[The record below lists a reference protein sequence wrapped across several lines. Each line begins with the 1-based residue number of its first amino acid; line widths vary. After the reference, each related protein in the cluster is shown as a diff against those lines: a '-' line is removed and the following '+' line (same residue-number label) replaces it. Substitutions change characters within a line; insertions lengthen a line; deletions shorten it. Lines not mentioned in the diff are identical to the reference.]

1 MTNLQPSQ
9 AAAELLRRRAIR
21 SSLTDWCRHAGFEPA
36 AHHRL
41 LISKLEAVARGEIDR
56 LAVFMPPGS
65 AKSTYA
71 SVLFPPWFLAQNPQA
86 AVIAASHTQELA
98 DHWGR
103 RVRNVIAQETRT
115 LGIELAPDSAAAG
128 RWELSQGGAYF
139 AAGVGGSI
147 TGRRADLAII
157 DDPVKSREDA
167 DSDRARNRVWDWYKS
182 DLYTRL
188 KPGARVVLIQTRW
201 HEDDL
206 AGRLLTSGD
215 GWDVLSLP
223 AVAERDD
230 ALGRPEGQALWPEWE
245 SGDEL
250 DRKRKM
256 VGEREWLAL
265 YQQRPTADQGTYFRR
280 DWFSET
286 YTEKPSHLNVY
297 ISGDFAVTPGDG
309 DFTELG
315 VWGVDKAG
323 TLYVLDWWHGQTSA
337 DIWVT
342 ALLALVQKWRPL
354 FFVGET
360 GPIRR
365 AVEPL
370 MERMMQERR
379 IYCAM
384 EWLSHSGGNKE
395 ALCRSFQA
403 MAAQKRV
410 RFPKDA
416 RWSERVLDQLLRFPS
431 AKYDDA
437 VDTCGLVGRFLDKM
451 PAASDDGLL
460 CQTVGVV

>member
-1 MTNLQPSQ
+1 
-9 AAAELLRRRAIR
+9 
-21 SSLTDWCRHAGFEPA
+21 
-36 AHHRL
+36 
-41 LISKLEAVARGEIDR
+41 
-56 LAVFMPPGS
+56 MPPGS

-71 SVLFPPWFLAQNPQA
+71 SVLFPPWFLANNPQA

-103 RVRNVIAQETRT
+103 RVRNVIAQETKT
-115 LGIELAPDSAAAG
+115 LGIELSADSAAAG
-128 RWELSQGGAYF
+128 RWELSKGGAYF
-139 AAGVGGSI
+139 AAGVGGAI

-188 KPGARVVLIQTRW
+188 KPGARIVLIQTRW

-223 AVAERDD
+223 AIAEQDD
-230 ALGRPEGQALWPEWE
+230 ALGRAPGQALWPEWE

-265 YQQRPTADQGTYFRR
+265 YQQRPTADEGTYFRR
-280 DWFSET
+280 EWFAET
-286 YTEKPSHLNVY
+286 WSTKPDHLNVY

-309 DFTELG
+309 DFTELA
-315 VWGVDKAG
+315 VWGIDRSG
-323 TLYVLDWWHGQTSA
+323 TLYALDWWHGQTSA
-337 DIWVT
+337 DVWVT
-342 ALLALVQKWRPL
+342 ALLAMVQKWRPL

-370 MERMMQERR
+370 MDRMMQERR

-431 AKYDDA
+431 AKHDDA
-437 VDTCGLVGRFLDKM
+437 VDACGLVGRFLDKM

>member
-1 MTNLQPSQ
+1 
-9 AAAELLRRRAIR
+9 
-21 SSLTDWCRHAGFEPA
+21 
-36 AHHRL
+36 
-41 LISKLEAVARGEIDR
+41 
-56 LAVFMPPGS
+56 MPPGS

-71 SVLFPPWFLAQNPQA
+71 SVLFPPWFLANNPQA

-103 RVRNVIAQETRT
+103 RVRNVIAQETKT
-115 LGIELAPDSAAAG
+115 LGIELSADSAAAG
-128 RWELSQGGAYF
+128 RWELSKGGAYF
-139 AAGVGGSI
+139 AAGVGGAI

-188 KPGARVVLIQTRW
+188 KPGARIVLIQTRW

-223 AVAERDD
+223 AIAEQDD
-230 ALGRPEGQALWPEWE
+230 ALGRAPGQALWPEWE

-265 YQQRPTADQGTYFRR
+265 YQQRPTADEGTYFRR
-280 DWFSET
+280 EWFAET
-286 YTEKPSHLNVY
+286 WSAKPDHLNVY

-309 DFTELG
+309 DFTELA
-315 VWGVDKAG
+315 VWGIDRSG
-323 TLYVLDWWHGQTSA
+323 TLYALDWWHGQTSA
-337 DIWVT
+337 DVWVT
-342 ALLALVQKWRPL
+342 ALLAMVQKWRPL

-370 MERMMQERR
+370 MDRMMQERR

-431 AKYDDA
+431 AKHDDA
-437 VDTCGLVGRFLDKM
+437 VDACGLVGRFLDKM